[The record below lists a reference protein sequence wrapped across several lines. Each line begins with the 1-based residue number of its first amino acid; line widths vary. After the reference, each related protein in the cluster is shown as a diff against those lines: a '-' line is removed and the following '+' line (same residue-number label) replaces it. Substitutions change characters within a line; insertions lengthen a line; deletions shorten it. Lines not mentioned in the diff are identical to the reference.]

1 MKKNEYGAATIL
13 TFYNLKTLDNKNEN
27 KRGINSLFKTFL
39 FAFRISFVYD
49 ETFML
54 CSLFPF
60 DLKIILFTINA
71 KFIYLKSFY
80 IFVLRRKWFITYL
93 LILKNSLI
101 PNIVTFLFISFTVL
115 CIQSNKTYEYISQL
129 LVFNRTVSI
138 CFCHIRYERH
148 ELKVL
153 LCKKKR

>member
-27 KRGINSLFKTFL
+27 KRGINSSFKTFL

-54 CSLFPF
+54 CSLFSF

-80 IFVLRRKWFITYL
+80 IFVQCRFKINY
-93 LILKNSLI
+93 
-101 PNIVTFLFISFTVL
+101 
-115 CIQSNKTYEYISQL
+115 
-129 LVFNRTVSI
+129 
-138 CFCHIRYERH
+138 
-148 ELKVL
+148 
-153 LCKKKR
+153 